1 MEILDYQIRKISV
14 SHPKND
20 ENKFVM
26 NLTLVCKANRLM
38 SVNSTIQHD
47 GAGSDP
53 ILRDAVVDVCSPEGT
68 PDKIAA
74 MNAKITNAP
83 NNHYELTQTELKA
96 LMKYGAF
103 EDNLLDVPNCE
114 YRAMK
119 LPRPV
124 CMKYRTA
131 LNNHAAGEWVM
142 QTGTNYVKLYD
153 TFYILVRH
161 LTAAQDSA
169 PVAGFEPEKMLDN
182 ILRNYLPLEVAAQE
196 GVLNPSDAARWNVEG
211 AVSTPGVAVPQTA
224 AQVETQAA
232 AQAGST
238 L

>member
-1 MEILDYQIRKISV
+1 MEILNYQIRKISV

-20 ENKFVM
+20 ATKFVLG
-26 NLTLVCKANRLM
+26 LTLVCKANRLM
-38 SVNSTIQHD
+38 QINSTIQHD

-53 ILRDAVVDVCSPEGT
+53 VLRDAVIDVCSPEDT

-74 MNAKITNAP
+74 INAKITAAP
-83 NNHYELTQTELKA
+83 NQHYELTQTELKA

-103 EDNLLDVPNCE
+103 EDNLLDIPNCE
-114 YRAMK
+114 YKAMK

-131 LNNHAAGEWVM
+131 LNGHQVGEWVM
-142 QTGTNYVKLYD
+142 QTGTNYAKLYD

-182 ILRNYLPLEVAAQE
+182 VLRNYLPLEIAAQE
-196 GVLNPSDAARWNVEG
+196 GVLNPNDAARWNVQG
-211 AVSTPGVAVPQTA
+211 ATATAGVTVPQTP
-224 AQVETQAA
+224 AQAEE
-232 AQAGST
+232 QAGST